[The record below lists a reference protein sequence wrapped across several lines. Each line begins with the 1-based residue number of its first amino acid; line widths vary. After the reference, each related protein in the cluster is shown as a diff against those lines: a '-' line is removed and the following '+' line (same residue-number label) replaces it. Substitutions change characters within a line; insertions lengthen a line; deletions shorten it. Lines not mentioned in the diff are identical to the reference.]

1 MKEILIYPLFPGR
14 IMALDATAA
23 EEKK

>member
-23 EEKK
+23 EEQK

>member
-14 IMALDATAA
+14 ILALYATA